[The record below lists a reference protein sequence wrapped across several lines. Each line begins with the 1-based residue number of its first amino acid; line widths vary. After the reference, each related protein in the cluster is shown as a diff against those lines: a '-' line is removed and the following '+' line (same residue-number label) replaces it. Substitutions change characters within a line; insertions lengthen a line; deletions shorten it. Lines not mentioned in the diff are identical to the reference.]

1 MSANGGKDGVK
12 PSFSAAELIAAV
24 PILKDMAQIKAETI
38 LALPSGSLKIVD
50 LVRVY
55 KWAKEQVKSGARG
68 VIITQ
73 GTDSLEESAFFLNL
87 IWDEAA
93 PLIITGAMRNAD
105 NISADGAGNIYASVI
120 AALELESKNRG
131 VLVVLNDTI
140 HSAKWAHKSNTL
152 SLQTFVSVN
161 AGIQGVIAEGK
172 AKYISATV
180 DRKVYPLPLKEFPKI
195 AIVESYL
202 DNGGEMIKMIVNS
215 EFKGLVIN
223 GFGAGHVSFD
233 MADEIC
239 KLKIPIVVSSRT
251 GSGICAVKT
260 YGYKGS
266 EIDLQKSGCIMSGWL
281 SAIKARLLLM
291 ILIANETPF
300 KRIKEEFE
308 NF

>member
-1 MSANGGKDGVK
+1 MIRTERVGKMMQQ
-12 PSFSAAELIAAV
+12 EEAV
-24 PILKDMAQIKAETI
+24 ML
-38 LALPSGSLKIVD
+38 
-50 LVRVY
+50 
-55 KWAKEQVKSGARG
+55 
-68 VIITQ
+68 
-73 GTDSLEESAFFLNL
+73 
-87 IWDEAA
+87 
-93 PLIITGAMRNAD
+93 
-105 NISADGAGNIYASVI
+105 
-120 AALELESKNRG
+120 
-131 VLVVLNDTI
+131 
-140 HSAKWAHKSNTL
+140 
-152 SLQTFVSVN
+152 
-161 AGIQGVIAEGK
+161 
-172 AKYISATV
+172 
-180 DRKVYPLPLKEFPKI
+180 
-195 AIVESYL
+195 ESYL